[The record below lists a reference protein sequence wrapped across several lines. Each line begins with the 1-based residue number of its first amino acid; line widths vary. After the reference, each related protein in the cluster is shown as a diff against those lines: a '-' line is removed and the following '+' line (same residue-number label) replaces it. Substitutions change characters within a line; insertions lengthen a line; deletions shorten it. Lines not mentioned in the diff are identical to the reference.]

1 MRLYPAQYID
11 ERFYVDGIYEQRFLD
26 FLRRRINSGGVMLD
40 VGANIGNHALY
51 LADIFDEVH
60 CFEPSPKV
68 ADRLEENVGLNHA
81 RNIQIHRLGLGSSV
95 GTVPFSTDENLALGK
110 FLHGESKGA
119 ELLPVTTGDK
129 WIADAGLQRFDY
141 IKIDVEGFEDEVLLG
156 LRETIRRF
164 RPLVSFEYS
173 GQSND
178 RPLFEAIRS
187 VLAGYEIYEPVLEPS
202 SANSAGKIRFYL
214 NQALNPE
221 ILPVTEPANRYLPY
235 LIAVPSDRK
244 DRFDLS

>member
-68 ADRLEENVGLNHA
+68 ADRLDENVGLNHA
-81 RNIQIHRLGLGSSV
+81 RNVLIHRLGLGSSV
-95 GTVPFSTDENLALGK
+95 GTIPFSSDENLALGR
-110 FLHGESKGA
+110 FLHGESEGA

-129 WIADAGLQRFDY
+129 WIADAGLQRLDY

-164 RPLVSFEYS
+164 RPLVTFEYS

-178 RPLFEAIRS
+178 PASFEAMRS

-202 SANSAGKIRFYL
+202 SASSAGKILFYL
-214 NQALNPE
+214 KHALNPE
-221 ILPVTEPANRYLPY
+221 ILPVIEPANRYYPY

>member
-1 MRLYPAQYID
+1 M
-11 ERFYVDGIYEQRFLD
+11 
-26 FLRRRINSGGVMLD
+26 
-40 VGANIGNHALY
+40 
-51 LADIFDEVH
+51 
-60 CFEPSPKV
+60 
-68 ADRLEENVGLNHA
+68 
-81 RNIQIHRLGLGSSV
+81 
-95 GTVPFSTDENLALGK
+95 GK

-129 WIADAGLQRFDY
+129 WIAEAGLRRVDY

-156 LRETIRRF
+156 LRETIRHF

-187 VLAGYEIYEPVLEPS
+187 VLAGYDIYEPVLEPS
-202 SANSAGKIRFYL
+202 LASSAGKIRFYL
-214 NQALNPE
+214 RHALNPE
-221 ILPVTEPANRYLPY
+221 ILPVTEPANRYYPY
-235 LIAVPSDRK
+235 LIAVPSHRT